1 MLFLLLLFSDIKSS
15 LFLLS
20 VFPASVSYFYLE
32 SRIFSSVG
40 DTSLPE
46 ASLVG
51 FKTLSQIR
59 KDDQEVLPN
68 IFIPEESGVFS
79 QNATAESLAT
89 V

>member
-1 MLFLLLLFSDIKSS
+1 MLFLFVFFSDIKSS

-20 VFPASVSYFYLE
+20 VFPASVTYFYLA
-32 SRIFSSVG
+32 SRIFSSIG

-51 FKTLSQIR
+51 FKTLSRIR
-59 KDDQEVLPN
+59 KGDQEVLPN
-68 IFIPEESGVFS
+68 SFSPEESGVFS
-79 QNATAESLAT
+79 QNATAESSDT